1 MFNNSITT
9 LKVWCQKVLPL
20 VYDDSLSYYELL
32 CKVVAK
38 VNEVVESMNDLNKN
52 SIQLINEIMQG
63 WLDSG
68 VIEELINENILNDIK
83 AKIQANTE
91 AISVINDTT
100 IPGVEQKIT
109 DLRGTV
115 NSNYADLDG
124 KITTLSSTVSNNYN
138 SLLRLINANDA
149 EINAIK
155 EFNITVSSDIE
166 ELKNNIAS
174 LTLDLKYNPT
184 DWFNVKKYGA
194 KGDGITDDYNA
205 ISEAIT
211 EAMGGCGIVYFPK
224 GTYNISKT
232 IDITGLNGLSF
243 IGDNQTATVIQSTND
258 NLPIIKT
265 NADSTT
271 YYNVFKNITFTSS
284 IGKVI
289 NTDSI
294 QFKGGMK
301 RLLIEDCTVKNWYN
315 GIRISAY
322 EVCWFNRLSVVM
334 PAQYPTESGTGII
347 IGDYA
352 DTSQG
357 ANLIISD
364 CFLRGSR
371 GDEGVGDSNYATTGV
386 AIHDCDAV
394 FMYNTDIGAFLYN
407 DMVIDPNSRCNNH
420 HFLQCYF
427 DATTYSDCI
436 KVMGTGTFAQITFNG
451 CWIASAGSLYDGD
464 LSAKACGLNVER
476 TGANSDIIIT
486 GCRFF
491 NIKGVGLRVIT
502 PGFYALVSSCFFNS
516 VGISN
521 TPNYNH
527 GIYLDTVT
535 NNYSINVD
543 NCVFDRIGGDCFF
556 STPKSSFYTVTN
568 CKSVNGTYTFS
579 GKPLKVS
586 GNISA
591 LKTVKSANSITVPI
605 NDDLCLISGNTNILH
620 IDPAYNGK
628 TICLLF
634 TDSLT
639 VASGQ
644 GNLRLQ
650 GNFTTSNLSLLF
662 LMCYNNEWIEIARS
676 NYYTGSGSSIMQ
688 LTNSINALNTKVT
701 GVTSITAT
709 KQIMV
714 KFTSGTG
721 TVTLDVPCSSVNAT
735 FASPQI
741 SPLTVEVTNQQNGTL
756 TFKTDSS
763 VTNTLAVNIIAVNG

>member
-83 AKIQANTE
+83 AKIKANTD
-91 AISVINDTT
+91 AITAINETT

-115 NSNYADLDG
+115 DSNYTDLDG
-124 KITTLSSTVSNNYN
+124 KITTLSSTETNNYN
-138 SLLRLINANDA
+138 SLLELINANEA

-155 EFNITVSSDIE
+155 EFNSTISSDIE
-166 ELKNNIAS
+166 ELKNNISS
-174 LTLDLKYNPT
+174 LTLDLKYSPT
-184 DWFNVKKYGA
+184 DWYNVKKYGA
-194 KGDGITDDYNA
+194 KGDGINDDYNA
-205 ISEAIT
+205 IIETIT
-211 EAMGGCGIVYFPK
+211 KAMEGCGVVYFPA
-224 GTYNISKT
+224 GIYNISKT
-232 IDITGLNGLSF
+232 INITGLNGLSF
-243 IGDNQTATVIQSTND
+243 IGDNQTVSVIQSTND

-265 NADSTT
+265 EINSTT

-284 IGKVI
+284 VGKVME
-289 NTDSI
+289 TDSL
-294 QFKGGMK
+294 QFKGAMK
-301 RLLIEDCTVKNWYN
+301 RLLIEDCSVKNWYN
-315 GIRISAY
+315 GIRISGY
-322 EVCWFNRLSVVM
+322 EVCWFNRVSVVM

-347 IGDYA
+347 IGEYGDSA
-352 DTSQG
+352 QG

-371 GDEGVGDSNYATTGV
+371 GDEGVGGSEYATTGI

-407 DMVIDPNSRCNNH
+407 DMVINPNSRCNNH

-427 DATTYSDCI
+427 DATTYGDCI

-451 CWIASAGSLYDGD
+451 CWIASAGAIYNGN
-464 LSAKACGLNVER
+464 LSAKACGLNIER
-476 TGANSDIIIT
+476 TGPNSDIIIT

-491 NIKGVGLRVIT
+491 NIKGIGLRVVT
-502 PGFYALVSSCFFNS
+502 PGFYALVTDCFFNE

-521 TPNYNH
+521 TVDYNH
-527 GIYLDTVT
+527 GIYLDTVI
-535 NNYSINVD
+535 NNYSLNVD
-543 NCVFDRIGGDCFF
+543 NCVFSAIRGDCFF
-556 STPKSSFYTVTN
+556 STVNSSFYTVTN
-568 CKSVNGTYTFS
+568 CKSINGTYTFN
-579 GKPLKVS
+579 GNPLKVS
-586 GNISA
+586 GNIST
-591 LKTVKSANSITVPI
+591 LKTIASANTIKVPI
-605 NDDLCLISGNTNILH
+605 NDDLCLVSGNTNIFN
-620 IDPAYNGK
+620 IAPAYNGK

-634 TDSLT
+634 TDALT

-676 NYYTGSGSSIMQ
+676 DYYTGSGSSIMQ
-688 LTNSINALNTKVT
+688 LTNSVNTLNAKVT

-709 KQIMV
+709 KQIQV
-714 KFTSGTG
+714 NFTNGSG
-721 TVTLDVPCSSVNAT
+721 TVTLNVPCTSVTAT
-735 FASPQI
+735 FASPQL
-741 SPLTVEVTNQQNGTL
+741 SPLTVEVTDAQNGTL

-763 VTNTLAVNIIAVNG
+763 VTNTLIVNLIAVNG